1 MKCDFDISMASTI
14 TVSAE
19 KYMYGIVYVWLT
31 HQGTNVIVS
40 YAAIADG
47 GEVCGEGT
55 TVYENK
61 TLTPILHHILETEYS
76 EEEDCEASYSWGIQI
91 GDDNDNIISEVE
103 RAYWGED
110 SILSLLSCI
119 EKEIGGSE
127 ALRSLRTLVEF

>member
-1 MKCDFDISMASTI
+1 MKCDFNISTASTI
-14 TVSAE
+14 IISAE
-19 KYMYGIVYVWLT
+19 KYMYGVVFVRLT
-31 HQGTNVIVS
+31 CQETNVIVS

-61 TLTPILHHILETEYS
+61 ALTPILHHILETEYP
-76 EEEDCEASYSWGIQI
+76 EEEDDGASYSWGLQI
-91 GDDNDNIISEVE
+91 GDDNENMISEVE

-110 SILSLLSCI
+110 SFFSLLSCI

-127 ALRSLRTLVEF
+127 ALSSLRTLIEF